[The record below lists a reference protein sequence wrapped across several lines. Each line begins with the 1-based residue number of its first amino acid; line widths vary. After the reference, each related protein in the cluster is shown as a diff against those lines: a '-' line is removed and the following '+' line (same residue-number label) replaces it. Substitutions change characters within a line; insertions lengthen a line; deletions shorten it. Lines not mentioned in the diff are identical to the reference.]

1 MTGVYSIRGDEPIFV
16 VEKVANVLVLKLIA
30 DPAASNYHSKQFE
43 YNRMMKTV
51 SEPEVQQL
59 LFDFG
64 DCVNV
69 DSVNVGILTSLAGHL
84 NEFGGRTAMCNCSQK
99 VRRLIARLIKLEP
112 AGKQTVW
119 PHYSS
124 RRQAIETLCSESN

>member
-1 MTGVYSIRGDEPIFV
+1 MAGLYSVRGDEPIFV
-16 VEKVANVLVLKLIA
+16 VEKLSGVLILKLIA
-30 DPAASNYHSKQFE
+30 DPATSNYHSKQFE
-43 YNRMMKTV
+43 YNRMMKAV

-69 DSVNVGILTSLAGHL
+69 DSVTVGILTSLAVHL
-84 NEFGGRTAMCNCSQK
+84 NEFGGRTAMCNCSQDLG
-99 VRRLIARLIKLEP
+99 RLMDRLIKLEP
-112 AGKQTVW
+112 AGKQTTW